1 MSLASSTL
9 DAYPN
14 TVYSGAAVEIYYKSR
29 LLVFGI
35 DDQRGIDVRWGDK
48 QYSICHAM
56 KPQNRALAYE
66 HQAVNCMSVGT

>member
-1 MSLASSTL
+1 MVSNL
-9 DAYPN
+9 
-14 TVYSGAAVEIYYKSR
+14 SR

-48 QYSICHAM
+48 QYSIGHAM

-66 HQAVNCMSVGT
+66 RLAVNCTSVGT